1 MPEMAT
7 TVTMKSNLG
16 NKTED
21 YGRRKALNEIKR
33 KYKGGK
39 KEKN

>member
-16 NKTED
+16 KKTED
-21 YGRRKALNEIKR
+21 YGRRKALIEIKR
-33 KYKGGK
+33 KCKR
-39 KEKN
+39 EKNKKN